1 VSRREQSARK
11 RAAADRVARVKRA
24 IEERKKLA
32 ERQEEFVAGH
42 GPKSR
47 RTEPR
52 ASTTDPEARRMMMAD
67 GGFRPALNVESAI
80 DTGSGVVVGIDVI
93 NVGSD
98 AGQLKPMVEQIETR
112 YGVTPERVLAD
123 GNFAKLDDIQTLSEK
138 GAAVYAPVKNAA
150 KEIAAGKDPY
160 QAKPRDAEGV
170 GIWRERM
177 GTEAAKEIYKHRASN
192 AEWANARF
200 RSMGLRQ
207 FAVRGL
213 EKARAQA
220 LLCAL
225 AHNLRQ
231 TRLLLER
238 TKG

>member
-32 ERQEEFVAGH
+32 ERQEEFVAEH

-98 AGQLKPMVEQIETR
+98 AGQLPPMVEQIEKS
-112 YGVTPERVLAD
+112 VTV
-123 GNFAKLDDIQTLSEK
+123 
-138 GAAVYAPVKNAA
+138 
-150 KEIAAGKDPY
+150 
-160 QAKPRDAEGV
+160 
-170 GIWRERM
+170 
-177 GTEAAKEIYKHRASN
+177 
-192 AEWANARF
+192 
-200 RSMGLRQ
+200 
-207 FAVRGL
+207 
-213 EKARAQA
+213 
-220 LLCAL
+220 
-225 AHNLRQ
+225 
-231 TRLLLER
+231 
-238 TKG
+238 